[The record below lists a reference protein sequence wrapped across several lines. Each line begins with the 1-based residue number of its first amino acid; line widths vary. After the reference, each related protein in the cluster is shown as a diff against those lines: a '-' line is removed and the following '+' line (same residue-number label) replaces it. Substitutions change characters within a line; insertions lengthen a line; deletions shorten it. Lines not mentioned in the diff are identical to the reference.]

1 MLSGLENKYVIFKL
15 NSEYYG
21 INIKSV
27 TAIENMENV
36 TRIPNSPDYVK
47 GVINLRGEVITLI
60 DLKEKLKIAR
70 SEEDANSRVIVVSTE
85 EIVAGLVVD
94 TSSEV
99 IDIDPQDIDNISED
113 EENVTLMYAQGIG
126 KVDGGL
132 IILLDLAKILEY

>member
-21 INIKSV
+21 VNIKSV
-27 TAIENMENV
+27 IAIENMENV

-60 DLKEKLKIAR
+60 DLREKLNVSR
-70 SEEDANSRVIVVSTE
+70 NEEPTDSRVIVVSTE
-85 EIVAGLVVD
+85 EVVAGLVVD

-99 IDIDPQDIDNISED
+99 IDINPQDIDNIDED
-113 EENVTLMYAQGIG
+113 EENATLMYAQGIA
-126 KVDGGL
+126 KVDGRL
-132 IILLDLAKILEY
+132 IILLELTKILEY